1 MPSIDSYYPP
11 NSPKRN
17 ELALDL
23 FRETEYRKEG
33 YLDALRYYR
42 GDHDN
47 SNGVGSNNDIVINL
61 VKITA
66 DRTVQFLFPRMP
78 KFELDLSQ
86 LENIASE
93 DYIIKTFEAN
103 GGLSFL
109 VRLSILGF
117 LSGHNFVKVSMPTD
131 SRYRAYP
138 KFTIVDPLSVNVYWR
153 DNDIN
158 DVIWY
163 EVRYSIGD
171 SDFIED
177 IVHIRDDIWAIVTY
191 TAAGQFINRQVHISP
206 LPPIID
212 WAHYPSVLGY
222 YGVSE
227 FGQKSLQDKINV
239 IANTLHKVTLSH
251 AEPKDIIIGSSV
263 EDIDTKTEGNLYS
276 IENALAKVVRLEVS
290 GDMGGIGKT
299 LDRLVETY
307 LNVARVVLLR
317 GEPMDLQRVTNA
329 AVRTLFLDALAK
341 REILI
346 STYSR
351 GLTDIAKTVLLIGYS
366 RGALAS
372 NMFDADL
379 RINFTAPLPMDMSE
393 IVNQNALMLDGGY
406 MSKATAA
413 TRMGLDW
420 QLENALLSNESP
432 AIPLTENTNNVT
444 IE

>member
-1 MPSIDSYYPP
+1 
-11 NSPKRN
+11 
-17 ELALDL
+17 
-23 FRETEYRKEG
+23 
-33 YLDALRYYR
+33 
-42 GDHDN
+42 
-47 SNGVGSNNDIVINL
+47 
-61 VKITA
+61 
-66 DRTVQFLFPRMP
+66 MP

-239 IANTLHKVTLSH
+239 IANTLHKV
-251 AEPKDIIIGSSV
+251 
-263 EDIDTKTEGNLYS
+263 Y
-276 IENALAKVVRLEVS
+276 
-290 GDMGGIGKT
+290 
-299 LDRLVETY
+299 
-307 LNVARVVLLR
+307 
-317 GEPMDLQRVTNA
+317 
-329 AVRTLFLDALAK
+329 
-341 REILI
+341 
-346 STYSR
+346 
-351 GLTDIAKTVLLIGYS
+351 
-366 RGALAS
+366 
-372 NMFDADL
+372 
-379 RINFTAPLPMDMSE
+379 
-393 IVNQNALMLDGGY
+393 
-406 MSKATAA
+406 
-413 TRMGLDW
+413 
-420 QLENALLSNESP
+420 
-432 AIPLTENTNNVT
+432 
-444 IE
+444 